1 MQKTESSSTGGK
13 IVYLPTGLLH
23 IPATGAYSGRAAE
36 EGIEVRVY
44 DAPKRGRGRPRLD
57 SGAKYDF
64 SAFMSDVKVP
74 QWKGESRVYIK
85 LTDDDQA

>member
-1 MQKTESSSTGGK
+1 MKKAEVSSTGGK
-13 IVYLPTGLLH
+13 IVYSSTGLVH

-57 SGAKYDF
+57 SVAKYDF
-64 SAFMSDVKVP
+64 SAFMPNVKVP
-74 QWKGESRVYIK
+74 EWKGESRVYVR
-85 LTDDDQA
+85 LTDD